1 LSKELGL
8 YVFNDLFFAEFNLY
22 VIMEVKKIN
31 FLQSY
36 SSILLLLGGIIA
48 GSIFGLVFG
57 EKVEV
62 IKPLGDIFLNLLF
75 TAIIP
80 LIFFTIGSSIANL
93 EQTEKLGK
101 LFVIMILVFLS
112 TLLISAI
119 VMIFAV
125 YLFPIQ
131 QDIAITKVPFKNIQ
145 SGSVGDQIAKL
156 VTVNDFSELLSRKSM
171 LALIIFS
178 FLIGFATLQLREKGT
193 AFRSFLDSGNE
204 VMKQLLNI
212 IMKFAPI
219 GLGAYFAYQVGIFGP
234 QLFGVYAKPMAVYYA
249 ACVFYFFT
257 FFSLYAIIAG
267 GKKAF
272 KVFWS
277 NNITPSLT
285 AIGTCSSIATIPAN
299 LEAAQK
305 MGIPEHVRNLVIPL
319 GAPLHKD
326 GSSMSSIL
334 KITFLFAMFGKDF
347 TEPSTILLA
356 LGITIIVSIV
366 EGGIPNG
373 GYIGEVLAIT
383 VYGFPMEQALP
394 VAMILGT
401 LVDPIA
407 TLLNANGD
415 VISSMLVSRFSE
427 KPNFKTKK

>member
-1 LSKELGL
+1 
-8 YVFNDLFFAEFNLY
+8 
-22 VIMEVKKIN
+22 MEVKKIN
-31 FLQSY
+31 FLKSY
-36 SSILLLLGGIIA
+36 SSVLLLLGGITL
-48 GSIFGLVFG
+48 GSIFGLVFK
-57 EKVEV
+57 EKVAV
-62 IKPLGDIFLNLLF
+62 IKPIGDIFLNLLF

-80 LIFFTIGSSIANL
+80 LVFFTITSSIANL
-93 EQTEKLGK
+93 EKTEKLGR
-101 LFVIMILVFLS
+101 LFVIMIAVFLG

-119 VMIFAV
+119 VMIIAV
-125 YLFPIQ
+125 SLFPIHEN
-131 QDIAITKVPFKNIQ
+131 IIITKIPLENIK
-145 SGSVGDQIAKL
+145 SGSVGDQIAQL
-156 VTVNDFSELLSRKSM
+156 LTTNDFYELLSRKSM

-178 FLIGFATLQLREKGT
+178 FLIGFATLQSGEKGN
-193 AFRSFLDSGNE
+193 AFKSFLDSGNE
-204 VMKQLLNI
+204 VMKQLLTM
-212 IMKFAPI
+212 IMKLAPI
-219 GLGAYFAYQVGIFGP
+219 GLGAYFAYQVSYYGP
-234 QLFGVYAKPMAVYYA
+234 QLFGVYAKPLGVYYA
-249 ACVFYFFT
+249 ACVFYFFV
-257 FFSLYAIIAG
+257 FFSLYALLAG
-267 GKKAF
+267 GKRAF
-272 KVFWS
+272 VVFWS

-299 LEAAQK
+299 LVAAEK
-305 MGIPEHVRNLVIPL
+305 MGIPKHVRNLVIPL

-347 TEPSTILLA
+347 TSPSTILLA

-383 VYGFPMEQALP
+383 VYGLPMEQALP

-415 VISSMLVSRFSE
+415 VICSMMVSRFSE
-427 KPNFKTKK
+427 KTKW

>member
-1 LSKELGL
+1 
-8 YVFNDLFFAEFNLY
+8 
-22 VIMEVKKIN
+22 MEEKKIN

-36 SSILLLLGGIIA
+36 SSILWLLGGIII
-48 GSIFGLVFG
+48 GSVFGLLFK

-62 IKPLGDIFLNLLF
+62 IKPIGDIFLNLLF

-93 EQTEKLGK
+93 ERTEKLGK
-101 LFVIMILVFLS
+101 LFGIMLLVFLS
-112 TLLISAI
+112 TLVISAI
-119 VMIFAV
+119 VMIVAV
-125 YLFPIQ
+125 YLFPIH
-131 QDIAITKVPFKNIQ
+131 QDMIISKVPVENIQ
-145 SGSVGDQIAKL
+145 SGSVGDQIAQL
-156 VTVNDFSELLSRKSM
+156 VTTNDFFELLSRKSM

-178 FLIGFATLQLREKGT
+178 FLIGFATLQSGEKGN
-193 AFRSFLDSGNE
+193 AFKSFLDSGNE

-219 GLGAYFAYQVGIFGP
+219 GLGAYFAYQVGVFGP
-234 QLFGVYAKPMAVYYA
+234 QLFGIYAKPLGVYYA

-257 FFSLYAIIAG
+257 FFSLYAIVAG
-267 GKKAF
+267 GKRAF

-277 NNITPSLT
+277 NNIAPSLT

-299 LEAAQK
+299 LDAAQK
-305 MGIPEHVRNLVIPL
+305 MGIPSHVRNLVIPL

-356 LGITIIVSIV
+356 LGITVIVSIV
-366 EGGIPNG
+366 EGGIPNR

-427 KPNFKTKK
+427 KTKW

>member
-1 LSKELGL
+1 
-8 YVFNDLFFAEFNLY
+8 
-22 VIMEVKKIN
+22 MEVKKIN
-31 FLQSY
+31 FLKSY
-36 SSILLLLGGIIA
+36 SSVLLLLGGITL
-48 GSIFGLVFG
+48 GSILGLVFG
-57 EKVEV
+57 KGVEV

-80 LIFFTIGSSIANL
+80 LIFFTIASSIANL
-93 EQTEKLGK
+93 ERTEKLGK
-101 LFVIMILVFLS
+101 LFIVMLAVFLS
-112 TLLISAI
+112 TLLISAL

-125 YLFPIQ
+125 YVFPIHQ
-131 QDIAITKVPFKNIQ
+131 SIIISKLPLETIE

-156 VTVNDFSELLSRKSM
+156 VTVNDFFELLSRKSM

-178 FLIGFATLQLREKGT
+178 FLIGFASLQSGEKGSG
-193 AFRSFLDSGNE
+193 FRNFLDSGNE
-204 VMKQLLNI
+204 VMKNLLMM
-212 IMKFAPI
+212 IMKLAPI
-219 GLGAYFAYQVGIFGP
+219 GLGAYFAYQVGVFGP
-234 QLFGVYAKPMAVYYA
+234 QLFGAYAKPLGIYYG
-249 ACVFYFFT
+249 ACVFYFFV
-257 FFSLYAIIAG
+257 FFSLYAFVAG

-272 KVFWS
+272 KVFWG
-277 NNITPSLT
+277 NNITPALT

-299 LEAAQK
+299 LEAAEK
-305 MGIPEHVRNLVIPL
+305 MKIPNHVRNVVIPL

-334 KITFLFAMFGKDF
+334 KITVLFAMFGKDF

-356 LGITIIVSIV
+356 LGITVIVSIV

-383 VYGFPMEQALP
+383 VYGLPMEQALP

-415 VISSMLVSRFSE
+415 LISAMMISRFSE
-427 KPNFKTKK
+427 KTKWE

>member
-1 LSKELGL
+1 
-8 YVFNDLFFAEFNLY
+8 
-22 VIMEVKKIN
+22 MEVKKIN

-36 SSILLLLGGIIA
+36 SSILWLLGGIII

-57 EKVEV
+57 EDVLI

-93 EQTEKLGK
+93 ERTEKLGK
-101 LFVIMILVFLS
+101 LFVIMILVFL
-112 TLLISAI
+112 TTILISAI
-119 VMIFAV
+119 VMICAV
-125 YLFPIQ
+125 YLFPIHE
-131 QDIAITKVPFKNIQ
+131 DIAIAKVPFEEVT
-145 SGSVGDQIAKL
+145 SGSAGDQIAKL
-156 VTVNDFSELLSRKSM
+156 LTANDFFELLSRKSM

-178 FLIGFATLQLREKGT
+178 FLVGFATLQSGEKGK
-193 AFRSFLDSGNE
+193 AFKSFLDSGNE

-212 IMKFAPI
+212 IMKSAPI

-249 ACVFYFFT
+249 ACIFYFFV
-257 FFSLYAIIAG
+257 FFSLYAFVAG
-267 GKKAF
+267 GKRAL

-277 NNITPSLT
+277 NNIMPSLT
-285 AIGTCSSIATIPAN
+285 AVGTCSSIATIPAN
-299 LEAAQK
+299 LDAAQK
-305 MGIPEHVRNLVIPL
+305 MGIPAHVRNLVIPL

-347 TEPSTILLA
+347 TDPMTILLA
-356 LGITIIVSIV
+356 LGITVVVSIV

-373 GYIGEVLAIT
+373 GYIGEILAIT

-415 VISSMLVSRFSE
+415 VICSMMVSRFSE
-427 KPNFKTKK
+427 KTKW

>member
-1 LSKELGL
+1 
-8 YVFNDLFFAEFNLY
+8 
-22 VIMEVKKIN
+22 MEVKKIN
-31 FLQSY
+31 FLKSY
-36 SSILLLLGGIIA
+36 SSVLLLLGGIII
-48 GSIFGLVFG
+48 GSILGLVFK
-57 EKVEV
+57 EKIAV
-62 IKPLGDIFLNLLF
+62 IKPVGDIFLNLLF

-80 LIFFTIGSSIANL
+80 LVFFTITSSIANL
-93 EQTEKLGK
+93 EKTEKLGR
-101 LFVIMILVFLS
+101 LFVIMIAVFLG

-119 VMIFAV
+119 VMIIAV
-125 YLFPIQ
+125 YLFPIHEN
-131 QDIAITKVPFKNIQ
+131 IIITKLPLEHIQ
-145 SGSVGDQIAKL
+145 SGSVGDQIAQL
-156 VTVNDFSELLSRKSM
+156 LTTNDFYELLSRKSM

-178 FLIGFATLQLREKGT
+178 FLIGFATLQSGEKGN
-193 AFRSFLDSGNE
+193 AFKSFLDSGNE
-204 VMKQLLNI
+204 VMKQLLTM
-212 IMKFAPI
+212 IMKLAPI
-219 GLGAYFAYQVGIFGP
+219 GLGAYFAYQVSYYGP
-234 QLFGVYAKPMAVYYA
+234 QLFGVYAKPLGVYYV
-249 ACVFYFFT
+249 ACVFYFFV
-257 FFSLYAIIAG
+257 FFSLYALLAG
-267 GKKAF
+267 GKGAF

-299 LEAAQK
+299 LDAAEK
-305 MGIPEHVRNLVIPL
+305 MGIPKHVRNLVIPL

-347 TEPSTILLA
+347 TSPSTILLA

-415 VISSMLVSRFSE
+415 VICSMMVSRFSE
-427 KPNFKTKK
+427 KTKW

>member
-1 LSKELGL
+1 
-8 YVFNDLFFAEFNLY
+8 
-22 VIMEVKKIN
+22 MEVKKIN

-36 SSILLLLGGIIA
+36 SSILLLLGGIII
-48 GSIFGLVFG
+48 GSILGLVFG
-57 EKVEV
+57 EKVLI
-62 IKPLGDIFLNLLF
+62 IKPIGDIFLNLLF

-93 EQTEKLGK
+93 EKTEKLGK
-101 LFVIMILVFLS
+101 LFVIMILVFLA
-112 TLLISAI
+112 TILISGI
-119 VMIFAV
+119 VMICAV
-125 YLFPIQ
+125 YLFPIH
-131 QDIAITKVPFKNIQ
+131 QDIAITKVPFENIQ
-145 SGSVGDQIAKL
+145 SGSAGDQIAKL
-156 VTVNDFSELLSRKSM
+156 LTANDFFELLSRKSM

-178 FLIGFATLQLREKGT
+178 FLIGFATLQSGEKGN
-193 AFRSFLDSGNE
+193 AFKSFLDSGNE

-249 ACVFYFFT
+249 ACIFYFFV
-257 FFSLYAIIAG
+257 FFSLYALVAG
-267 GKKAF
+267 GKRAF

-277 NNITPSLT
+277 NNVTASLT
-285 AIGTCSSIATIPAN
+285 AVGTCSSIATIPAN
-299 LEAAQK
+299 LDAAQK
-305 MGIPEHVRNLVIPL
+305 MGIPAHVRNLVIPL

-415 VISSMLVSRFSE
+415 VICSMMVSRFSE
-427 KPNFKTKK
+427 KTKW

>member
-1 LSKELGL
+1 
-8 YVFNDLFFAEFNLY
+8 
-22 VIMEVKKIN
+22 MEIKKIN
-31 FLQSY
+31 FLKSY
-36 SSILLLLGGIIA
+36 SSVLLLLGGIIL
-48 GSIFGLVFG
+48 GSIFGLVFK
-57 EKVEV
+57 EKVAV
-62 IKPLGDIFLNLLF
+62 IKPVGDIFLNLLF

-80 LIFFTIGSSIANL
+80 LVFFTITSSIANL
-93 EQTEKLGK
+93 EKTEKLGR
-101 LFVIMILVFLS
+101 LFIIMIAVFLG
-112 TLLISAI
+112 TLLISGS
-119 VMIFAV
+119 VMIIAV
-125 YLFPIQ
+125 YFFPIHEN
-131 QDIAITKVPFKNIQ
+131 IIITKIPLENIQ
-145 SGSVGDQIAKL
+145 SGSAGDQIAQL
-156 VTVNDFSELLSRKSM
+156 LTTNDFYELLSRKSM

-178 FLIGFATLQLREKGT
+178 FLIGFATLQSGEKGN
-193 AFRSFLDSGNE
+193 AFKNFLDSGNE
-204 VMKQLLNI
+204 VMKQLLTM
-212 IMKFAPI
+212 IMKLAPI
-219 GLGAYFAYQVGIFGP
+219 GLGAYFAYQVSFYGP
-234 QLFGVYAKPMAVYYA
+234 QLFGVYAKPLGIYYS
-249 ACVFYFFT
+249 ACIFYFFV
-257 FFSLYAIIAG
+257 FFSLYAFIAG
-267 GKKAF
+267 GKRAF
-272 KVFWS
+272 IVFWS

-285 AIGTCSSIATIPAN
+285 AVGTCSSIATMPAN
-299 LEAAQK
+299 LEAAEK
-305 MGIPEHVRNLVIPL
+305 MGIPKHIRNLVIPL

-415 VISSMLVSRFSE
+415 VICSMMVSRFSE
-427 KPNFKTKK
+427 KTKW

>member
-1 LSKELGL
+1 
-8 YVFNDLFFAEFNLY
+8 
-22 VIMEVKKIN
+22 MEVKKIN

-36 SSILLLLGGIIA
+36 SSILLLLGGIII
-48 GSIFGLVFG
+48 GSVFGLVFG
-57 EKVEV
+57 EKILV
-62 IKPLGDIFLNLLF
+62 IKPIGDIFLNLLF

-80 LIFFTIGSSIANL
+80 LIFFTIASSIASL
-93 EQTEKLGK
+93 ERTEKLGR
-101 LFVIMILVFLS
+101 LFVIMIAVFLG
-112 TLLISAI
+112 TILISAV
-119 VMIFAV
+119 VMIAAV
-125 YLFPIQ
+125 YLFPIH
-131 QDIAITKVPFKNIQ
+131 QDIIITKIPLENIK
-145 SGSVGDQIAKL
+145 SGSVGDQIAQL
-156 VTVNDFSELLSRKSM
+156 LTVNDFFELLSRKSM

-178 FLIGFATLQLREKGT
+178 FLIGFASLQSGEKGS

-212 IMKFAPI
+212 IMKMAPI
-219 GLGAYFAYQVGIFGP
+219 GLGAYFAYQVGVFGP
-234 QLFGVYAKPMAVYYA
+234 QLFGVYAKPLGVYYA
-249 ACVFYFFT
+249 ACTFYFFV
-257 FFSLYAIIAG
+257 FFSIYALIAG
-267 GKKAF
+267 GKRAF
-272 KVFWS
+272 IVFWS

-285 AIGTCSSIATIPAN
+285 AVGTCSSIATIPAN
-299 LEAAQK
+299 LEAAEK
-305 MGIPEHVRNLVIPL
+305 MGIPKHVRNLVIPL

-356 LGITIIVSIV
+356 LGITVIVSIV

-383 VYGFPMEQALP
+383 VYGLPMEQALP

-415 VISSMLVSRFSE
+415 VISSMMVSRFSE
-427 KPNFKTKK
+427 KTKW

>member
-1 LSKELGL
+1 
-8 YVFNDLFFAEFNLY
+8 
-22 VIMEVKKIN
+22 METEKIN
-31 FLQSY
+31 FLKSY
-36 SSILLLLGGIIA
+36 SSILLLLGGIII
-48 GSIFGLVFG
+48 GSVFGLVFG

-93 EQTEKLGK
+93 EKTEKLGK
-101 LFVIMILVFLS
+101 LFIIMILVFLA
-112 TLLISAI
+112 TILISAI

-125 YLFPIQ
+125 YLFPIH
-131 QDIAITKVPFKNIQ
+131 QDMIVSKVPVENIQ
-145 SGSVGDQIAKL
+145 SGSVGDQITKL
-156 VTVNDFSELLSRKSM
+156 ITTNDFFELLSRKSM

-178 FLIGFATLQLREKGT
+178 FLIGFATLQSGEKGNV
-193 AFRSFLDSGNE
+193 FKSFLDSGNE

-212 IMKFAPI
+212 IMKLAPV
-219 GLGAYFAYQVGIFGP
+219 GLGAYFAYQVGVFGP
-234 QLFGVYAKPMAVYYA
+234 QLLGIYAKPMAVYYG
-249 ACVFYFFT
+249 ACVIYFFT

-267 GKKAF
+267 GKRAF

-299 LEAAQK
+299 LDAAQK
-305 MGIPEHVRNLVIPL
+305 MGISSHVRNLVIPL

-356 LGITIIVSIV
+356 LGITVIVSIV

-415 VISSMLVSRFSE
+415 VISSMMVSRFSE
-427 KPNFKTKK
+427 KTKW

>member
-1 LSKELGL
+1 
-8 YVFNDLFFAEFNLY
+8 
-22 VIMEVKKIN
+22 MEIKKIN
-31 FLQSY
+31 FLKSY
-36 SSILLLLGGIIA
+36 SSVLLLLGGITL
-48 GSIFGLVFG
+48 GSILGLVFG
-57 EKVEV
+57 KGVEV

-80 LIFFTIGSSIANL
+80 LIFFTIASSIANL
-93 EQTEKLGK
+93 ERTEKLGK
-101 LFVIMILVFLS
+101 LFIVMLAVFLG
-112 TLLISAI
+112 TLLISAL

-125 YLFPIQ
+125 YVFPIHQ
-131 QDIAITKVPFKNIQ
+131 SIIISKLPLETIE

-156 VTVNDFSELLSRKSM
+156 VTVNDFFELLSRKSM

-178 FLIGFATLQLREKGT
+178 FLIGFASLQSGEKGSG
-193 AFRSFLDSGNE
+193 FRNFLDSGNE
-204 VMKQLLNI
+204 VMKNLLMM
-212 IMKFAPI
+212 IMKLAPI
-219 GLGAYFAYQVGIFGP
+219 GLGAYFAYQVGVFGP
-234 QLFGVYAKPMAVYYA
+234 QLFGAYAKPLGIYYG
-249 ACVFYFFT
+249 ACVFYFFV
-257 FFSLYAIIAG
+257 FFSLYAFVAG

-272 KVFWS
+272 KVFWG
-277 NNITPSLT
+277 NNITPALT

-299 LEAAQK
+299 LEAAEK
-305 MGIPEHVRNLVIPL
+305 MKIPNHVRNVVIPL

-334 KITFLFAMFGKDF
+334 KITVLFAMFGKDF

-356 LGITIIVSIV
+356 LGITVIVSIV

-383 VYGFPMEQALP
+383 VYGLPMEQALP

-415 VISSMLVSRFSE
+415 LISAMMISRFSE
-427 KPNFKTKK
+427 KTKWE